1 MNANKHVSLVKQQQ
15 IAETDC
21 LLTKD
26 ELARK
31 LKLKRRGVETL
42 VARKAIPV
50 IRVSGRC
57 VRFSWKAVQEA
68 LAKFEIKEVGRK

>member
-1 MNANKHVSLVKQQQ
+1 MSATNNVNPHSQGM
-15 IAETDC
+15 AENES

-26 ELARK
+26 ELAMK

-42 VARKAIPV
+42 VARRVIPV
-50 IRVSGRC
+50 IRLSGRC
-57 VRFSWKAVQEA
+57 VRFSWKAVQQA